1 MLKPSNDS
9 SGAWQITFE
18 SEALVM
24 GTLGCLCVAIWSQKP
39 DHAHVRIQRERLE
52 AVVAHQQKRS
62 GFLCVV
68 ADRTEPPA
76 QPEREASA
84 AMIASHDGKLDAV
97 ACVIEG
103 SGFRSAI
110 SRTAISGMI
119 LLLRKVPPVRVFDQ
133 VELAVPW
140 LSARL
145 VAADFSTLAESIARA
160 RRRQAPS
167 AARTQR

>member
-1 MLKPSNDS
+1 VILTLSNES
-9 SGAWQITFE
+9 SRLWQTTFE

-39 DHAHVRIQRERLE
+39 DRAHVKVQREKLE
-52 AVVAHQQKRS
+52 AAVARQEKRS

-68 ADRTEPPA
+68 ADRTEPPE

-84 AMIASHDGKLDAV
+84 AMIMSHDGKLDAV

-103 SGFRSAI
+103 SGFRAAI
-110 SRTAISGMI
+110 SRMAISSMI
-119 LLLRKVPPVRVFDQ
+119 LLMRKVPPVRVFDQ
-133 VELAVPW
+133 VELVVPW

-145 VAADFSTLAESIARA
+145 AAADFSTLAESITRA
-160 RRRQAPS
+160 RRAAP
-167 AARTQR
+167 RR